1 MTAADHILR
10 VNGLAVEYPGRR
22 LSKPVRVIDDVSF
35 TLGHGRTLALVGES
49 GSGKSTIGKAILG
62 LAPVAA
68 GSITLG
74 ERDITHLPKR
84 RRREVASQL
93 QAVFQNPYGS
103 LNPALTVGQS
113 LAEPIR
119 AVENADASDI
129 RRRCVEIIERVGLPA
144 DTLGRYPAEFS
155 GGQRQRISIARAAVL
170 RPRVIV
176 CDEPTSALD
185 VTTQAK
191 VLELLAELQSMLDVS
206 YLFITHDLAV
216 VRSFADRTMVLQNG
230 RIVEEGETGRVC
242 DAPKHPYTQ
251 ALVAAA
257 PVPHPE
263 IQRQRRE
270 RRAATGATA

>member
-1 MTAADHILR
+1 MITSPEILR
-10 VNGLAVEYPGRR
+10 VDRLAVEYPGRTR
-22 LSKPVRVIDDVSF
+22 SEPMRVIDDVSF

-68 GSITLG
+68 GTITLDG
-74 ERDITHLPKR
+74 RDITHLPKR
-84 RRREVASQL
+84 RRREVAAQL

-103 LNPALTVGQS
+103 LNPALTIGQS

-119 AVENADASDI
+119 AVEGARAADI
-129 RRRCVEIIERVGLPA
+129 RHRCAEIIERVGLPS
-144 DTLGRYPAEFS
+144 DTLSRYPAEFS

-191 VLELLAELQSMLDVS
+191 VLELLTELQGMLDVS

-216 VRSFADRTMVLQNG
+216 VRAFADRTMVLQRG
-230 RIVEEGETGRVC
+230 RIVEEGETVRVC
-242 DAPKHPYTQ
+242 DAPQNPYTQ
-251 ALVAAA
+251 ALVGAA
-257 PVPHPE
+257 PVPHPI
-263 IQRQRRE
+263 IQRERRE
-270 RRAATGATA
+270 RRAAERITS